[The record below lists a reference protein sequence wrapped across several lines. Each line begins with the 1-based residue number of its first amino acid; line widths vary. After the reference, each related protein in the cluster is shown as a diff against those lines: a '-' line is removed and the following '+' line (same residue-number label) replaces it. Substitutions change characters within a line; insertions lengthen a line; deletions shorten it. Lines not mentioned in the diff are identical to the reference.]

1 MSLML
6 KVFISSSQDKSTEPE
21 LVNADI
27 TESWLSVLKLLED
40 KIKRRVD
47 YQRSLMAPKTET
59 ECGEIPFDLA
69 YLKDG
74 QCIFLLPPA
83 SPKWP

>member
-1 MSLML
+1 ML

-21 LVNADI
+21 LVNVDI

-47 YQRSLMAPKTET
+47 YQRSLMAPKTQSESGET
-59 ECGEIPFDLA
+59 SFDLA

-74 QCIFLLPPA
+74 QCISLLLPV
-83 SPKWP
+83 SSR